1 MMDTLILLCLADWK
15 VRARHLLPKLRNI
28 AALTIKTMVRM
39 KRMPGYVGDDNP
51 TRLRGGL
58 WQESPSLLCLQLLVF
73 PVPAARHP
81 DLPDLS
87 VRRWRPKR
95 DPGRRGEQRDVNQ
108 RLQQITAVLPG
119 QLQRAAGMTDRCS
132 AGFVCYFLMF
142 IHKWDGFD

>member
-1 MMDTLILLCLADWK
+1 MVNTVLLLRLADWK

-28 AALTIKTMVRM
+28 AALTVKTMVRM
-39 KRMPGYVGDDNP
+39 KRMPGYVGDENP
-51 TRLRGGL
+51 ITRLCGVQ
-58 WQESPSLLCLQLLVF
+58 WQEPPPLLCLQLLVL

-108 RLQQITAVLPG
+108 RLQQLTAVFPG
-119 QLQRAAGMTDRCS
+119 QLQRATGMTDHCIT
-132 AGFVCYFLMF
+132 GFVVF
-142 IHKWDGFD
+142 IVYL